1 MGTPESKRRVE
12 NPTFEGSDTRA
23 ETGTERERDA
33 RSSPMWG
40 FWTALF
46 LSSVFGLF
54 LWFGVVSVLFGYEL
68 LSVFFVLLGCLFIST
83 ASRLVA

>member
-1 MGTPESKRRVE
+1 METPESKGRIG
-12 NPTFEGSDTRA
+12 NPASEES
-23 ETGTERERDA
+23 DA
-33 RSSPMWG
+33 RADGERGEANSDPMWG
-40 FWTALF
+40 FWTALV